1 MDAGRET
8 SPLAMF
14 VGILG
19 MLLYI
24 PVGFFY
30 FGSGLVTP
38 MWFAVMM
45 WIVWV
50 AGLWVLTRVFKRTPM
65 RTWIVPVGAM
75 VLWATVVTLGDW
87 LFGWNA

>member
-1 MDAGRET
+1 MDEEKR
-8 SPLAMF
+8 PLEMF

-38 MWFAVMM
+38 IWFAVIM

-50 AGLWVLTRVFKRTPM
+50 AGLWVLTRVFQRTPM
-65 RTWIVPVGAM
+65 RTWIVPVAAI
-75 VLWATVVTLGDW
+75 VLWATVVSLGDW
-87 LFGWNA
+87 LLGWTA